1 VEDAEELADREE
13 IMVFAGEQDNRMFW
27 LK

>member
-1 VEDAEELADREE
+1 VEDAEELADPEE
-13 IMVFAGEQDNRMFW
+13 IMVSAGEQDNRMFW